1 MLREAVSRLWHP
13 PRLACLDIDTPEDVL
28 AFIESRALEHPSRLE
43 DEFVNRALR
52 LGVESGM
59 VLDVGTRVGL
69 VLLKL
74 LWQNENFYAIG
85 MDSSGLMIERAR
97 ETATAWELGERAFFQ
112 VGDARHMNF
121 KTGYFD
127 LVISDSTLHRF
138 DDSVAVF
145 KEIRRVMKPKGALL
159 IRDLRRPNRLG
170 MASRIAQYSNQ
181 YGNVMSSQLTAAIR
195 ASYTKAEIERAV
207 RESGLPGA
215 HVSEPD
221 ADHILV
227 ERHGETDPGSW
238 VTAREQYR

>member
-1 MLREAVSRLWHP
+1 MIREAVSRLWHP
-13 PRLACLDIDTPEDVL
+13 PRVAFPDIDTPDAVL
-28 AFIESRALEHPSRLE
+28 AFIESRTLEHPSRLE
-43 DEFVNRALR
+43 DEFVKHALS

-59 VLDVGTRVGL
+59 ALDVGTRVGL

-112 VGDARHMNF
+112 VGDARRMRF

-138 DDSVAVF
+138 DDSVAVLR
-145 KEIRRVMKPKGALL
+145 EIHRVLKPKGALL
-159 IRDLRRPNRLG
+159 VRDLLRPHRLG
-170 MASRIAQYSNQ
+170 MASRIAHYSSQ
-181 YGNVMSSQLTAAIR
+181 YGAAMGPQLTTAIR
-195 ASYTKAEIERAV
+195 AAYTKPEIEHAL

-215 HVSEPD
+215 AVTEPD
-221 ADHILV
+221 ADHFLIA
-227 ERHGETDPGSW
+227 RRGETDPGSW

>member
-28 AFIESRALEHPSRLE
+28 AFIESRAVEHATHLE
-43 DEFVNRALR
+43 DEFVKRALT

-112 VGDARHMNF
+112 VGDARRMNF

-195 ASYTKAEIERAV
+195 ASYTKAEIERSV

-221 ADHILV
+221 ADHIVV